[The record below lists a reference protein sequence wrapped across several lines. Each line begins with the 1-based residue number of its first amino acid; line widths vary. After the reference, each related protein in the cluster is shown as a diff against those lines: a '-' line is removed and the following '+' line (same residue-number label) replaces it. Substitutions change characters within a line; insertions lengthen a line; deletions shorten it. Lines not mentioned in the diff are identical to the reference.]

1 VKNINIIKIYKKLSL
16 IERITLLTKVSPEIL
31 ATDSIECS
39 YNFCRYIALEHY
51 ENFPVGSILIP
62 KSIRK
67 HFYAIYAFSRF
78 ADDIADV
85 PNVLNNDERLKYLSD
100 FEIILDCDVNQ
111 TNNPI
116 FLALLQT
123 IKEFNIP
130 IPTFKKLITAFKTDV
145 NFKQAETIE
154 DLENYCTFSA
164 NPVGELIL
172 RLFDNYNSNTAP
184 LSDKICTGLQLL
196 NFWQDLSLDLKNGRN
211 YIPVSYLKKYSLKNE
226 NLLLNPLPNL
236 KNCIDE
242 LLEITEKYFSEGKLL
257 INFIS
262 DFRLKLELIV
272 IIKAG
277 FYFLKKM
284 KKNTLNLLNERP
296 KLSKIDTVKILL
308 KSLIN

>member
-16 IERITLLTKVSPEIL
+16 IERITLLTKVNSEVL
-31 ATDSIECS
+31 STDSIECS
-39 YNFCRYIALEHY
+39 YNFCRYIALGHY

-62 KSIRK
+62 RDIRK

-78 ADDIADV
+78 ADDISDV
-85 PNVLNNDERLKYLSD
+85 PDILNNDERLKYLSD
-100 FEIILDCDVNQ
+100 FESVLECDVNQ

-116 FLALLQT
+116 FLALFQT
-123 IKEFNIP
+123 IREYDIP
-130 IPTFKKLITAFKTDV
+130 IPTLKRLITAFKTDV

-154 DLENYCTFSA
+154 DLENYCSFSA

-172 RLFDNYNSNTAP
+172 RLFDDYNSNTAP

-211 YIPVSYLKKYSLKNE
+211 YIPVSYLKKHSLKMD
-226 NLLLNPLPNL
+226 NLLMNSHPNL

-242 LLEITEKYFSEGKLL
+242 LLDITEKHFTGGKFL

-262 DFRLKLELIV
+262 DFRLKLELKV
-272 IIKAG
+272 IIRAG

-284 KKNTLNLLNERP
+284 KRNSVNLLNERP
-296 KLSKIDTVKILL
+296 KLSKIDTLRILL
-308 KSLIN
+308 KSLIS